1 MVDFSFIGKE
11 GVIAQYE
18 DIISMIGYNVA
29 RYFKSKNFKNDKLC
43 EMSTKD
49 ILLSYI
55 NRPDEDPSIWLK
67 SMFDIEFNVE
77 LYKNSAVV
85 WQPNWMYF
93 YKVAKAAY
101 DNGIKK
107 IYVHTDKHV
116 PMIENYITTFDVPVK
131 YLTGDIKMVLQEHV
145 NYTYLTTSP
154 TNIKKCLEI
163 NTPIAITI
171 FDDYMYL
178 ADIVASDTAEK
189 LRKTDKFVSFSGL
202 VSAGLI

>member
-1 MVDFSFIGKE
+1 MTTNELQVSLNNRGIDKDNLISELATAISKLSNGKITIEQLFKVVTNSNMTVD
-11 GVIAQYE
+11 
-18 DIISMIGYNVA
+18 D
-29 RYFKSKNFKNDKLC
+29 
-43 EMSTKD
+43 
-49 ILLSYI
+49 
-55 NRPDEDPSIWLK
+55 
-67 SMFDIEFNVE
+67 
-77 LYKNSAVV
+77 AVS
-85 WQPNWMYF
+85 
-93 YKVAKAAY
+93 
-101 DNGIKK
+101 
-107 IYVHTDKHV
+107 
-116 PMIENYITTFDVPVK
+116 K

-145 NYTYLTTSP
+145 NYTYLTSSP